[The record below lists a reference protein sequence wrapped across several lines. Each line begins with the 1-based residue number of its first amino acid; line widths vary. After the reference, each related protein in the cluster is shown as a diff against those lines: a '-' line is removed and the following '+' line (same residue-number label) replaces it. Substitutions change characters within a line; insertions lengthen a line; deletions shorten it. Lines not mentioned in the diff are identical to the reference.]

1 MTNLPPA
8 DENAENWIAEAV
20 REHQAPLHRY
30 VARLLGGDFDRARDV
45 VQDGFVR
52 LCQQPAAEVRGH
64 AVEWL
69 YTVCRNRAVD
79 VMRKEGR
86 MRAFADGEMENVS
99 AIDPRPGRAMEKAET
114 RAAIIELIDQLPANQ
129 QEVIRLKF
137 QNGFSYKE
145 ISRITKLSVSN
156 VGYLIHMAVKQ
167 LRQQVAAQ
175 QI

>member
-1 MTNLPPA
+1 MKPDEQN
-8 DENAENWIAEAV
+8 ENAGSWIADAV

-30 VARLLGGDFDRARDV
+30 VARLLGGDHDRAQDV

-52 LCQQPAAEVRGH
+52 LCQQPEGEVRGH
-64 AVEWL
+64 VVEWL

-86 MRAFADGEMENVS
+86 MRAFAEGEMERVRTS
-99 AIDPRPGRAMEKAET
+99 DARPGRMMEQAEIHSAVL
-114 RAAIIELIDQLPANQ
+114 RLIDELPPNQ

-156 VGYLIHMAVKQ
+156 VGYLIHMAVKR
-167 LRQQVAAQ
+167 LRQNVAAQ
-175 QI
+175 KI

>member
-1 MTNLPPA
+1 MKPDAEN
-8 DENAENWIAEAV
+8 ENAGNWIADAM

-30 VARLLGGDFDRARDV
+30 VARLMGGDQDRAQDV
-45 VQDGFVR
+45 VQDAFMR
-52 LCQQPAAEVRGH
+52 LCQQAEGDVRGH
-64 AVEWL
+64 EVEWL

-86 MRAFADGEMENVS
+86 MRSFAEGEVERVQTQDS
-99 AIDPRPGRAMEKAET
+99 RPGKALEKAET
-114 RAAIIELIDQLPANQ
+114 HAAVLQLIDQLPPNQ

-145 ISRITKLSVSN
+145 ISRITQHSVSN

-167 LRQQVAAQ
+167 LRQEVAAQ
-175 QI
+175 KL